1 MCSLWVEKSITLDQF
16 LPSDFEKMV
25 CIETANAERDFVKLL
40 PNQTYRLG
48 VKVGRLF

>member
-25 CIETANAERDFVKLL
+25 CIETANAERDFVRLL
-40 PNQTYRLG
+40 PNQTHRLG
-48 VKVGRLF
+48 IKVTGTF